1 MYTCI
6 FTREYPVNGYIKIT
20 ITNTVKDN
28 TNNIIVYLI

>member
-1 MYTCI
+1 MYNCI
-6 FTREYPVNGYIKIT
+6 FTRDYPLNGHLKIT